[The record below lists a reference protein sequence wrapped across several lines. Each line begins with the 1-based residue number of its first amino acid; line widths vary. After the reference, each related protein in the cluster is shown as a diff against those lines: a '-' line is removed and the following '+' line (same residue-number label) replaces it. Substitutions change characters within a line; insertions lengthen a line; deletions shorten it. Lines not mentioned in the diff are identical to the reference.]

1 LKNTNNNHSNSDHE
15 ETAGDEMLSDQEKLQ
30 DAIAQG
36 YLLTESKAEFDRLAE
51 PFRAA
56 MHKKQKPAISAENT
70 GSLHQIIC
78 YPPPS
83 HAIPAEYLPTLKE
96 MVMGMLWKP
105 GAIHHCSERGI
116 LFNTQHQDAELACR
130 SLFDYCQEHMVQR
143 TEPESDL
150 PQ

>member
-1 LKNTNNNHSNSDHE
+1 LKNTNKHHYNSDHE
-15 ETAGDEMLSDQEKLQ
+15 ETAGDEMRSDQETLQ

-56 MHKKQKPAISAENT
+56 MHKNQKPAISAENT

-78 YPPPS
+78 YFPPS
-83 HAIPAEYLPTLKE
+83 HAIVAKYLPPLKE
-96 MVMGMLWKP
+96 MVTGMLWKP
-105 GAIHHCSERGI
+105 GAIHHCSAVAM
-116 LFNTQHQDAELACR
+116 LFNTQHRDAELACR

-143 TEPESDL
+143 TESESDL